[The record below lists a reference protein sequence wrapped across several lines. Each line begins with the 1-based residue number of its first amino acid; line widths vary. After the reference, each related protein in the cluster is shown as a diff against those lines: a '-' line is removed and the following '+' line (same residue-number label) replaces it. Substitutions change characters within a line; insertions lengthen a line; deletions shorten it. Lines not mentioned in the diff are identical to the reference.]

1 MKKLYSIFLILLL
14 STTLFASGAIETNK
28 EQRIIS
34 LAPNIT
40 QTVCALGKES
50 ALVGRSDYCND
61 PESVLALPSCGS
73 LYSLSLETIVSLNPT
88 LVITTGFTPL
98 ETVSAIEK
106 AGIKVLRVSEQAK
119 LEDSY
124 FFISKIAEEIGAV
137 EQSSKLI
144 EKMKEDLVELEEKL
158 KTAEPI
164 TCYYALEFGDNDY
177 CATGDTYIDEY
188 ISRAKGINI
197 AHEASFWSIS
207 KEELVKQD
215 INTILLS
222 NHYGMS
228 KEETKQAFITLPF
241 YQNFTAVK
249 ENHVFVLDSDLID
262 RQGINAIKAIEM
274 IARTLHPE
282 VFNE

>member
-28 EQRIIS
+28 EQRIIA

-106 AGIKVLRVSEQAK
+106 AGIKVLRVSEQAT

-124 FFISKIAEEIGAV
+124 SFISKIADEIGAV
-137 EQSSKLI
+137 EQSAKLI
-144 EKMKEDLVELEEKL
+144 
-158 KTAEPI
+158 
-164 TCYYALEFGDNDY
+164 
-177 CATGDTYIDEY
+177 
-188 ISRAKGINI
+188 
-197 AHEASFWSIS
+197 
-207 KEELVKQD
+207 
-215 INTILLS
+215 
-222 NHYGMS
+222 
-228 KEETKQAFITLPF
+228 
-241 YQNFTAVK
+241 
-249 ENHVFVLDSDLID
+249 
-262 RQGINAIKAIEM
+262 
-274 IARTLHPE
+274 
-282 VFNE
+282 